1 MLRGLAALEALL
13 PVQRPCHRASNSPLV
28 QSASPALT
36 SPRRKSV
43 AGRRVVRTSPKS
55 ASRALA
61 VRFSGS
67 PSAMSDHTESFWPL
81 PLPHV
86 RPMTAAETFCASK
99 RTHRAVMRS
108 CCDGGLL
115 SLRLEG
121 DPKRLQCWA
130 VSPLPPR
137 RADHSNA
144 AVHFTRNRAHLR
156 CHSHTC
162 TAPTLT
168 ATSLQV
174 FQPPMTLHYIRA
186 KPPPLPHKR
195 VAAGVHIFSAAARAH
210 DA

>member
-1 MLRGLAALEALL
+1 
-13 PVQRPCHRASNSPLV
+13 
-28 QSASPALT
+28 
-36 SPRRKSV
+36 
-43 AGRRVVRTSPKS
+43 
-55 ASRALA
+55 
-61 VRFSGS
+61 
-67 PSAMSDHTESFWPL
+67 
-81 PLPHV
+81 
-86 RPMTAAETFCASK
+86 MTAAETFCASQ

-156 CHSHTC
+156 CHSHTR

-174 FQPPMTLHYIRA
+174 FQLPMTLHYIRA
-186 KPPPLPHKR
+186 KPPLLPHKR
-195 VAAGVHIFSAAARAH
+195 VAAGMRIFSAAARAH
-210 DA
+210 DAQPTRQSHDCLSHFACIVADRSLAVSVYALVVRTRCHRAPRSWPDP